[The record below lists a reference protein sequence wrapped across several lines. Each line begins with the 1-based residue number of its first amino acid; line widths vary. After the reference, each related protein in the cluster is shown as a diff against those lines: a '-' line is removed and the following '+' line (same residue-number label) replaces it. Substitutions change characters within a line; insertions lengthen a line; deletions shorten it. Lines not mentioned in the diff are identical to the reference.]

1 MEHVSTDGSEEL
13 EQCST
18 DYSNDNSQSVVI
30 RQEDSDQV
38 VRQDVDKRKARNAE
52 SARKCRLRK
61 KQKLDKQREDLE
73 TARQCAIE
81 RGAEANRLRQENME
95 LAERGAEANRLRQEN
110 MELAEQV
117 KGLNEVVR
125 RTYDTLMDSN
135 FSEEERRL
143 ILCTLLPFY
152 NLTHETTTPATF
164 QYYDTKEQQL
174 QQDWSLI
181 EASLFDFEPF
191 DTIEQKI

>member
-30 RQEDSDQV
+30 REEDSDQV
-38 VRQDVDKRKARNAE
+38 FRQQVLKRKALNAE

-61 KQKLDKQREDLE
+61 KQKLEKQREDLE
-73 TARQCAIE
+73 EERQRNIE
-81 RGAEANRLRQENME
+81 QGAEVDRLKQENME
-95 LAERGAEANRLRQEN
+95 LMQ
-110 MELAEQV
+110 QV
-117 KGLNEVVR
+117 KGLSEAVQCAYN
-125 RTYDTLMDSN
+125 TLRDPY

-143 ILCTLLPFY
+143 ILCTLLPFC
-152 NLTHETTTPATF
+152 NPTHENTTPATC

-174 QQDWSLI
+174 QQDWQVI

-191 DTIEQKI
+191 DTTEQTI

>member
-73 TARQCAIE
+73 TARQCAI
-81 RGAEANRLRQENME
+81 
-95 LAERGAEANRLRQEN
+95 ERGAEANRLRQEN